1 MLLIVMLISLAPAQA
16 FAADTVA
23 VDSTV
28 ISDVAETAAEEM
40 NFSEYEPVPEGEVE
54 IIPMPEE
61 EYEEVI
67 EEPEP
72 TVDENGEN
80 DSADGEGETSEQAEK
95 TSVNG
100 EDAEKDADVE
110 ETEEDAEPDEDEDKL
125 FPGMPEGYILSAE
138 QIAGKQALNAYGVV
152 DTLCEAVAGVDYADG
167 EVFFLADT
175 LEYAQTVAA
184 AYGAE
189 LTEYASGVATIKL
202 NGATVLDAVTAAADM
217 NNNMPIVEANY
228 TYKIE
233 PVIETDSGNVST
245 YAYCDE
251 TGLAVKGSWKTW
263 FESTDSPDTYMSS
276 PGNWDYQY
284 MHDVVN
290 TYEAWG
296 VTKGAGVTVAVMDS
310 GVGYNDD
317 LNGNVI
323 IRECAGSWSEYI
335 SDHGTHVAGIIAAK
349 MGNGEGGA
357 GIAPEAKIYSERVMN
372 DDCEGHTEDIVRGIN
387 NVINAKKGGL
397 SSIKVMNMSLGSYGY
412 SALEATAIQN
422 AINSNI
428 TVVVAMGNEGTN
440 IQCYPA
446 ACNIP
451 GLIAVQSSNKAN
463 TLSYFSNYGAWADV
477 TAPGSDIMST
487 MSKNG
492 YDMMSGTSM
501 ATPVVSGLCALY
513 LSVYPDA
520 TPVQVEAAIKKA
532 TTNGIVDASKLF
544 NAENKT
550 PTITPQA
557 GKNKDGSLP
566 YGSYIEIAAADSAET
581 IIFTVGS
588 QTPSIKNG
596 IVTGTVVDVS
606 DGEAFVLPI
615 TSEKGFTVGKNV
627 SVKAAAVN
635 GFGMMSKVKTV
646 NVKVGYA
653 NPTGV
658 EIINPPEKLISGKS
672 YTLSAKVYPDEAN
685 QKVTWDIVKGND
697 CKGTSLG
704 TKTGALKT
712 GKNDNGTITV
722 LAYSADDTAKSV
734 EVQIQIAPLDPT
746 KKISILFN
754 GNVEKTLNCT
764 INSSNIGQSA
774 QLTAVSYKANNPSEP
789 VYDDEYTWKSSNPKV
804 ATVDEDGTIAAVGMG
819 SATITCTAKD
829 GSNVKATLPVKVLTC
844 ADEMSISG
852 LSVVAPG
859 KTAQYKANLEL
870 SKDSP
875 LKTINYKTVTWS
887 VENNPYGIKIDQRG
901 KVTVPAGV
909 PGGTQFTILARNTAM
924 CYAGKTITV
933 SKEIANIKI
942 VIDDDLFGGLR
953 TYANDGSVKQVTLFT
968 TAALD
973 GYYDNEGNYNFGKGG
988 YHFSEIQLG
997 LEEYPSCE
1005 LEITSSNEKVA
1016 YFDDESGYVKAVS
1029 PGAAKITC
1037 KATDAGRK
1045 SASVN
1050 IVVVNP
1056 ASSVTVVTKEASL
1069 RARNW
1074 MPTLSSGKSVR
1085 NTVTLGDAYG
1095 TPTIKKVTWDF
1106 AITAVEFDAKTEN
1119 CIGVDTDRK
1128 YTDYA
1133 KANKLIS
1140 INKNTGQLTASK
1152 SALSRLRN
1160 EFDNDTYIYNFNISA
1175 IAYSTDGSPL
1185 CGSETYDLSRG
1196 PISKLCVE
1204 YNGQLYTNL
1213 KLPKS
1218 LTANDSDSGAIIRIC
1233 REDSSDFND
1242 CTVKSSN
1249 PNVAAAIIPYNG
1261 TSQSYFPYVQIIPG
1275 QKAGSAT
1282 ITVTAA
1288 DGSNKKATI
1297 KVTVK

>member
-1 MLLIVMLISLAPAQA
+1 MKKRALSLFLLIVMLISLVPAQA
-16 FAADTVA
+16 FAAEAIAGDSA
-23 VDSTV
+23 VF
-28 ISDVAETAAEEM
+28 SDVAATAAEEI
-40 NFSEYEPVPEGEVE
+40 NFSEDEPVPDEEVE

-67 EEPEP
+67 EEPEAA
-72 TVDENGEN
+72 VDENGEN
-80 DSADGEGETSEQAEK
+80 DSADGEGENSEKGEK
-95 TSVNG
+95 TSVDG

-125 FPGMPEGYILSAE
+125 FPGMPEGYTLSAE

-175 LEYAQTVAA
+175 LEYAQTVAE

-228 TYKIE
+228 IYKIE
-233 PVIETDSGNVST
+233 PVIKTDSGNVST
-245 YAYCDE
+245 YAYRDE

-263 FESTDSPDTYMSS
+263 YESTDSPDTYMSS
-276 PGNWDYQY
+276 PGGWGYQY

-296 VTKGAGVTVAVMDS
+296 VTKGKGVTVAVIDS

-323 IRECAGSWSEYI
+323 IRECANTWDEYI
-335 SDHGTHVAGIIAAK
+335 SDHGTHVAGIIAAE

-372 DDCEGHTEDIVRGIN
+372 DYGLGWATDIVQGIN
-387 NVINAKKGGL
+387 NVINAKKGDL
-397 SSIKVMNMSLGSYGY
+397 PSIKVMNMSLGSYGY

-422 AINSNI
+422 AINTGI

-446 ACNIP
+446 AYNIP

-487 MSKNG
+487 MSENG

-501 ATPVVSGLCALY
+501 AAPVVSGLCALY

-544 NAENKT
+544 KNENKA
-550 PTITPQA
+550 PTIESEKTPDSSGA
-557 GKNKDGSLP
+557 LP
-566 YGSYIEIAAADSAET
+566 YGSKLVITAADSSET
-581 IIFTVGS
+581 IIYTVGGK
-588 QTPSIKNG
+588 TPSVVNG
-596 IVTGTVVDVS
+596 VVTGTVVPS
-606 DGEAFVLPI
+606 DEFELEI
-615 TSEKGFTVGKNV
+615 TSGNGFEVGKRV
-627 SVKAAAVN
+627 IVKAAAVN
-635 GFGMMSKVKTV
+635 GLGVLGKVETFIF
-646 NVKVGYA
+646 KVGYA
-653 NPTGV
+653 EADAIEFIDAPD
-658 EIINPPEKLISGKS
+658 ELISGRK
-672 YTLSAKVYPDEAN
+672 YTLTAKVLPAEAN
-685 QKVTWDIVKGND
+685 QKVLWKFENIEGCDNTKISENTGLLT
-697 CKGTSLG
+697 TSA
-704 TKTGALKT
+704 K
-712 GKNDNGTITV
+712 DNGLITV
-722 LAYSADDTAKSV
+722 TAYSPENEDDAYKTINIDIK
-734 EVQIQIAPLDPT
+734 PLDPT
-746 KKISILFN
+746 KKIVVTSDNTSETVTAL
-754 GNVEKTLNCT
+754 KTAEFF
-764 INSSNIGQSA
+764 INSTEKSEPI
-774 QLTAVSYKANNPSEP
+774 QLYGVSYKASDIKTA
-789 VYDDEYTWKSSNPKV
+789 VKDDNFTWTSSNTKV
-804 ATVDEDGTIAAVGMG
+804 ATVSDEGLVSAVGKG
-819 SATITCTAKD
+819 SATITCKAKD
-829 GSNVKATLPVKVLTC
+829 GTNVKSSLTVTVRTC
-844 ADEMSISG
+844 ADSLSISG
-852 LSVVAPG
+852 LSAVAPG
-859 KTAQYKANLEL
+859 KSTRYTAVFNPKTIQYKTAFWWIE
-870 SKDSP
+870 DTDGQGV
-875 LKTINYKTVTWS
+875 TINPQT
-887 VENNPYGIKIDQRG
+887 G
-901 KVTVPAGV
+901 KVTVPKDAES
-909 PGGTQFTILARNTAM
+909 
-924 CYAGKTITV
+924 GKTFTV
-933 SKEIANIKI
+933 CVTSGLADCAKRTIKI
-942 VIDDDLFGGLR
+942 NSANAQVKIINNDSLFAGLYKEANGGVLKE
-953 TYANDGSVKQVTLFT
+953 ATLFT
-968 TAALD
+968 TDAFNKED
-973 GYYDNEGNYNFGKGG
+973 K
-988 YHFSEIQLG
+988 HFDTIQLG
-997 LEEYPSCE
+997 VKDSDSVCCDM
-1005 LEITSSNEKVA
+1005 IWTSSSPKVA
-1016 YFDDESGYVKAVS
+1016 AVDENGVVTALSVGKTT
-1029 PGAAKITC
+1029 ITC
-1037 KATDAGRK
+1037 KASDAGGK

-1056 ASSVTVVTKEASL
+1056 ASDVTVVTKEASL

-1140 INKNTGQLTASK
+1140 INRNTGQLTASK

-1185 CGSETYDLSRG
+1185 CGSETYDLSRES
-1196 PISKLCVE
+1196 ISKLCVE
-1204 YNGQLYTNL
+1204 YNGRLYTNL

-1218 LTANDSDSGAIIRIC
+1218 LTVNDSNSSAIIRIC